1 MGNMHHED
9 AVEFALDAAACSA
22 ATRTAVACTS
32 PCAWCGA
39 LVSYTPG
46 HHLNYLWNVPNVQHF
61 SLK

>member
-39 LVSYTPG
+39 LVLGT
-46 HHLNYLWNVPNVQHF
+46 W
-61 SLK
+61 